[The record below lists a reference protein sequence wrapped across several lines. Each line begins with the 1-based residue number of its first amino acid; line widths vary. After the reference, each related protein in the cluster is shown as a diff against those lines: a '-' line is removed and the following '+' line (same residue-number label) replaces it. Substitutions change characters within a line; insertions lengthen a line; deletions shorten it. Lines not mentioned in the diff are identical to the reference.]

1 MEWIKKGQ
9 LFNPDGSLWWSKKY
23 ALYPSPAYLPEKN
36 IIRVFYGTVD
46 DNFYGRTSYIDV
58 SADDPMKIVNDP
70 KDFVIDLGIK
80 GTFDD
85 CGATPAC
92 AINIGGKDFL
102 YYSGFC
108 RSHASPYHIFSGLA
122 IADENGVYK
131 KYSKV
136 PVLDRTDLEY
146 FDRAGQSV
154 IADEGVYKSWYVSG
168 VKWDVINSK
177 LFNNKQ
183 MPVHTIRYAS
193 SLDGIHW
200 TGEEVPCFEFEGEE
214 EFGFGR
220 PWVWKDGNL
229 YRMWYSIRKRNLP
242 YSMGYAE
249 SLDGLHWNRKDKEV
263 GIKVSESGWDS
274 EMICYGAVLKVK
286 NKTYMF
292 YNGNNQGMTGFGLAE
307 LKS

>member
-1 MEWIKKGQ
+1 MQWIKKGH
-9 LFNPDGSLWWSKKY
+9 LFKPDGSLWWSKKY
-23 ALYPSPAYLPEKN
+23 ALYPSPNYIPEQN

-46 DNFYGRTSYIDV
+46 DNFYGRTAYIDV
-58 SADDPMKIVNDP
+58 SADNPMQIVNDP
-70 KDFVIDLGIK
+70 KQFVIDLGIK

-92 AINIGGKDFL
+92 AITVGGKEFL

-108 RSHASPYHIFSGLA
+108 RSHQSPYHIFSGLA
-122 IADENGVYK
+122 IKEGDIYK
-131 KYSKV
+131 KHSRV

-154 IADEGVYKSWYVSG
+154 IEDGGVFKSWYVSG
-168 VKWDVINSK
+168 VRWETLSSK

-183 MPVHTIRYAS
+183 MPVHIIRYATS
-193 SLDGIHW
+193 TDGIHW
-200 TGEEVPCFEFEGEE
+200 NARETPSIDFENEE

-220 PWVWKDGNL
+220 PWVWKDGNT
-229 YRMWYSIRKRNLP
+229 YKMWYSIRKKNLP

-249 SLDGLHWNRKDKEV
+249 SADGISWTRKDKDV
-263 GIKVSESGWDS
+263 GIYVSESGWDS

-286 NKTYMF
+286 DKTYMF
-292 YNGNNQGMTGFGLAE
+292 YNGNNQGETGFGLAE
-307 LKS
+307 LKA